1 MRAVRRIIVVGALL
15 ALAWSRTPGPAV
27 GAAAVVDDLMA
38 HGAKCDGIAD
48 DAAVINGAIAA
59 LSRAGGGDLMVPAHM
74 TCGIKGRLTLLPNV
88 HLQGSEGATIK
99 LLANV
104 HDYAILGVAASNS
117 GLADLTVDAGDYDGG
132 PNSAAVAW
140 QSSNGVFVRRVV
152 IVNQGRFGIV
162 LNGGTGYDFSD
173 NAISCKTP
181 SSTICGTRE
190 QNQAILL
197 AASLPSAN
205 GRIAVNTLT
214 GSGMDIATA
223 NGVIAYNKITQWRFG
238 AGITIELAANTYGLT
253 IIGNATTGGRG
264 TDVNNTV
271 VMGIE
276 QWAPNSY
283 VAFNYSADN
292 DGDGIDIG
300 GLDNT
305 VEQNVAVDNSQIKK
319 GLLSGIACR
328 YGTPSSNCSNSTFI
342 GNRSY
347 NTAGSNGP
355 QAYAYME
362 QNAAV
367 VGVTLIGNDF
377 PVNAGGSIHI
387 LSSSTRVR

>member
-1 MRAVRRIIVVGALL
+1 MTAVRRIIFVGALM
-15 ALAWSRTPGPAV
+15 AVAWSRTPSPAV
-27 GAAAVVDDLMA
+27 GAAALVDNLMA

-48 DAAVINGAIAA
+48 DAPVINGAIAA
-59 LSRAGGGDLMVPAHM
+59 LSRAGGGDLMFPAHM

-88 HLQGSEGATIK
+88 HLQGSDGATIK

-104 HDYAILGVAASNS
+104 RDYAILGAAASNS

-140 QSSNGVFVRRVV
+140 VNSNGVFVRRVQ

-162 LNGGTGYDFSD
+162 LNGGSDYDFSD
-173 NAISCKTP
+173 NTISCKTP
-181 SSTICGTRE
+181 SATICGTRE
-190 QNQAILL
+190 QNQAILV

-238 AGITIELAANTYGLT
+238 GGITIELAANTYGLT
-253 IIGNATTGGRG
+253 IIGNSTTGGRG
-264 TDVNNTV
+264 TDTNNTV

-276 QWAPNSY
+276 QWAPNTY

-305 VEQNVAVDNSQIKK
+305 VEQNVTVDNSQTKK

-328 YGTPSSNCSNSTFI
+328 YGTPSYNCSNSTFI

-347 NTAGSNGP
+347 NTAGSDGP
-355 QAYAYME
+355 QAYAYIE
-362 QNAAV
+362 QNAAIAD
-367 VGVTLIGNDF
+367 VTLIGNDF

-387 LSSSTRVR
+387 LSSSTRVQ

>member
-1 MRAVRRIIVVGALL
+1 MTAVRRIIFVGALM
-15 ALAWSRTPGPAV
+15 AVAWSRTPSPA
-27 GAAAVVDDLMA
+27 GAAALVDNLMA

-59 LSRAGGGDLMVPAHM
+59 LSRAGGGNLMFPAHM
-74 TCGIKGRLTLLPNV
+74 TCGLKGRLTLLPNV
-88 HLQGSEGATIK
+88 HLQGSDGATIK

-104 HDYAILGVAASNS
+104 RDYAILGVAASNS

-140 QSSNGVFVRRVV
+140 VNSNGVFVRRVQ

-162 LNGGTGYDFSD
+162 LNGGTNYDFSD
-173 NAISCKTP
+173 NTISCKTP
-181 SSTICGTRE
+181 SATICGTRE
-190 QNQAILL
+190 QNQAILV

-238 AGITIELAANTYGLT
+238 GGITVEQAANTYGLT
-253 IIGNATTGGRG
+253 IIGNSTTGGRG
-264 TDVNNTV
+264 TDVNSTV
-271 VMGIE
+271 VPGIE
-276 QWAPNSY
+276 QWSPDAY

-292 DGDGIDIG
+292 AGDGIEIG
-300 GLDNT
+300 GLNNT
-305 VEQNVAVDNSQIKK
+305 VEQNVMVDNSQIKN
-319 GLLSGIACR
+319 GQFHGIACR
-328 YGTPSSNCSNSTFI
+328 YGSPVYNCSDSTFI

-347 NTAGSNGP
+347 NTEGKNGP
-355 QAYAYME
+355 QEYAYAE
-362 QNAAV
+362 QSPLIS
-367 VGVTLIGNDF
+367 GVTLIGNELPD
-377 PVNAGGSIHI
+377 NAAGSTHI
-387 LSSSTRVR
+387 LSSSTVVR